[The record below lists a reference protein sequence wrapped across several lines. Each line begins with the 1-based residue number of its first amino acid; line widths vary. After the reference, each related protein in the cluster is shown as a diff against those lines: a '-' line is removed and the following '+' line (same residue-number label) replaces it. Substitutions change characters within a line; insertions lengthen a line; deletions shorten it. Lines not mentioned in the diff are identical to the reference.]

1 MFMNMIEIIANKRDK
16 KILSKQEIE
25 YWISQMVEENIPDYQ
40 SSALLMAIVLN
51 GLNAQETSDLTI
63 AMKDSGDVIDLSGIQ
78 GKTCDKHSTGGV
90 GDKTSL
96 VLAPLVAACG
106 GKVAKMSGKGLGHT
120 GGTIDKLASIPG
132 FSTLLDNDAFIEQVN
147 RINCSIIEQTK
158 NLVPADKIL
167 YGLRDVTATVPAI
180 PLIASSIMSK
190 KLAAGAETILLD
202 VKYGDG
208 AFMQT
213 KEDAVALAQAMIEIG
228 NNNHRNTKAMIS
240 SMEQPLGYSIGNAL
254 EVKEAIATLKNEGPE
269 DLKELCV
276 TAASY
281 MLVQSDVFDTLE
293 AARARA
299 LDALENGDALDS
311 LKAMIEAQGGDPLVV
326 DKPNMLPK
334 SSDRTAVL
342 ASNPGYISEIHT
354 QRLGL
359 SAMALGAGR
368 KVKGD
373 PINYGVGLVLTVK
386 MGDLVEAG
394 DVLCMIY
401 HDGACDDSFVEEVRS
416 HFELSETKVE
426 PKPLIETILE

>member
-1 MFMNMIEIIANKRDK
+1 MIEIIAKKRDK
-16 KILSKQEIE
+16 QILSKEEIGF
-25 YWISQMVEENIPDYQ
+25 WISEMVAEKIPDYQ

-63 AMKDSGDVIDLSGIQ
+63 AMKDSGDVIDLSAID

-96 VLAPLVAACG
+96 VLTPLVAACG

-132 FSTLLDNDAFIEQVN
+132 FTTLLDNDAFINQVN
-147 RINCSIIEQTK
+147 QINCAIIEQTQ

-167 YGLRDVTATVPAI
+167 YGLRDVTATVPSI
-180 PLIASSIMSK
+180 PLIASSVMSK
-190 KLAAGAETILLD
+190 KLAAGADTILLD

-213 KEDAVALAQAMIEIG
+213 KEDAIALAQAMIDIG
-228 NNNHRNTKAMIS
+228 NNNHKNTKAMIT

-281 MLVQSDVFDTLE
+281 MLVQSEVFDTLK
-293 AARARA
+293 AARERV
-299 LDALENGDALDS
+299 LDALENGDAVDS
-311 LKAMIEAQGGDPLVV
+311 MKAMIEAQGGDPLVV
-326 DKPNMLPK
+326 DKPSKMLPK
-334 SSDRTAVL
+334 SNDRTAVL
-342 ASNPGYISEIHT
+342 ATSPGYISKIHT
-354 QRLGL
+354 QHLGL

-394 DVLCMIY
+394 DVLCMVY
-401 HDGACDDSFVEEVRS
+401 HDDACDDAFIEEVRS
-416 HFELSETKVE
+416 HFEISESKIE